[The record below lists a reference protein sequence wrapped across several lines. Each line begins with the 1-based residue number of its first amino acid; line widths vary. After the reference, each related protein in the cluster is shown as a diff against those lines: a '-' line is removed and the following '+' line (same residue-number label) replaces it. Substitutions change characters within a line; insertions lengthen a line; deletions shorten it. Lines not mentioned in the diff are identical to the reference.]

1 MTSVKFSPNG
11 KFVLATTLDS
21 CVRLWKYVEG
31 RCVKTYQGHSNSKH
45 PINACFGTYTAE
57 GTKNEADESKQE
69 WAFAACGDESGRTV
83 IWDVNSKEVLQVLE
97 GHDGP
102 VLGVD
107 TSLLNDAIVTCGHD
121 GTVRVWKRAAKAE
134 TNGIGHN
141 PPEQDRPRESN
152 SPKVKDSPK
161 SKEGEEVASS

>member
-31 RCVKTYQGHSNSKH
+31 RCVKTYQGHKNSKYS
-45 PINACFGTYTAE
+45 INACFGTYSAVGVRDE
-57 GTKNEADESKQE
+57 VDEAAQT
-69 WAFAACGDESGRTV
+69 WAFVACGDESGKTV
-83 IWDVNSKEVLQVLE
+83 LWDVSTKEVLQVLE

-107 TSLLNDAIVTCGHD
+107 TSPSRDVIATCGLD
-121 GTVRVWKRAAKAE
+121 GTVRLWKKVAVEE
-134 TNGIGHN
+134 TNGVGHS
-141 PPEQDRPRESN
+141 PREN
-152 SPKVKDSPK
+152 Y
-161 SKEGEEVASS
+161 GEEVAGQ